1 MFLKANSCRDNSKFK
16 LNSRGPMCL
25 RQCFSDYFGVDCSI
39 CTVLLE
45 GQETS
50 LHVVVSVRGIL
61 EVLEDAHFVPLLAA
75 SDIFSLKNGV
85 Q

>member
-1 MFLKANSCRDNSKFK
+1 
-16 LNSRGPMCL
+16 MCL
-25 RQCFSDYFGVDCSI
+25 RQCFSDHFGVFVNSVDCSI

-61 EVLEDAHFVPLLAA
+61 EVLEDEHCVPLLAA
-75 SDIFSLKNGV
+75 SAIFSLNNWIWV
-85 Q
+85 